1 MAQTKTNK
9 YQPLTSSC
17 KSLYVFHCVG
27 FAILPPMK
35 KVLRHSHFTSDPWG
49 DGGSKRT
56 AQISEILS
64 EGGIEQ
70 EFYDP
75 DLTQIFEKKF
85 AALEGIRLLQQHNI
99 KSKLTRTALTQLGFN
114 YFKREKTFAEYARSH
129 KLLLWESN
137 RQQNFLMS
145 YAARDNGLNVI
156 GIPHNL
162 ESLVRGQYSEFTG
175 KAAPY
180 WFEEE
185 LQSLSQCQAIFTISR
200 EEQYLLK
207 LFGLHAGFLPYHPPS
222 EVREYLLGI
231 RQKREISGSR
241 NQIFLMGT
249 AGNKPTFDGMLDR
262 IRFFHNEVKDPAA
275 ELHVAGFL
283 TESLAEHMPTDTR
296 IKLLGSLSNEE
307 LSQKLSEC
315 RCCWIHQNI
324 STGSLTKIPELMM
337 AGVPVLI
344 NTDAARNFHNIA
356 GIRVYEDDADCLNAL
371 GEEFTVPPV
380 PQRPLVYERIFLET
394 ISEQI
399 QR

>member
-1 MAQTKTNK
+1 M
-9 YQPLTSSC
+9 
-17 KSLYVFHCVG
+17 
-27 FAILPPMK
+27 
-35 KVLRHSHFTSDPWG
+35 KVLRHSHFPSDPWG

-56 AQISEILS
+56 AQITEIL
-64 EGGIEQ
+64 EVAGIGQ

-114 YFKREKTFAEYARSH
+114 YYKREKTFAEYAVNH

-156 GIPHNL
+156 GLPHNL
-162 ESLVRGQYSEFTG
+162 ESLVRGQFSEFTG

-180 WFEEE
+180 WLEEE

-207 LFGLHAGFLPYHPPS
+207 LFGLHAGFLPYYPPAP
-222 EVREYLLGI
+222 VRNYLLEI
-231 RQKREISGSR
+231 REKREAGASKR
-241 NQIFLMGT
+241 NRIFLMGT

-262 IRFFHNEVKDPAA
+262 IRFFHQEVKEADA
-275 ELHVAGFL
+275 ELHVAGYL
-283 TESLAEHMPTDTR
+283 TENLASHLPADAR
-296 IKLLGSLSNEE
+296 IQLHGSISNEFMAQQ
-307 LSQKLSEC
+307 LTDC
-315 RCCWIHQNI
+315 RFCWIHQNI

-337 AGVPVLI
+337 AGVPLLI
-344 NTDAARNFHNIA
+344 NSDAARNFHNIR
-356 GIRVYEDDADCLNAL
+356 GVRVYEDDADCLQAMK
-371 GEEFTVPPV
+371 EEFDIPTAPV
-380 PQRPLVYERIFLET
+380 RPLVFERMFLD
-394 ISEQI
+394 SLRQLSAG
-399 QR
+399 

>member
-1 MAQTKTNK
+1 
-9 YQPLTSSC
+9 
-17 KSLYVFHCVG
+17 
-27 FAILPPMK
+27 MK
-35 KVLRHSHFTSDPWG
+35 KVLRHSHFPSDPWG

-56 AQISEILS
+56 AQISEILNNA
-64 EGGIEQ
+64 GVEQ

-75 DLTQIFEKKF
+75 DLTRIFEKKF

-99 KSKLTRTALTQLGFN
+99 KSKLTKTALTQLGFN
-114 YFKREKTFAEYARSH
+114 YYKREKTFAEYAGKH
-129 KLLLWESN
+129 KVLLWESN

-145 YAARDNGLNVI
+145 YAARDNGFQVI
-156 GIPHNL
+156 GLPHNL

-185 LQSLSQCQAIFTISR
+185 LQSLSQCQAVFTISR

-207 LFGLHAGFLPYHPPS
+207 LFGLHSGFLPYHPPS

-231 RQKREISGSR
+231 REKRKDGSPK
-241 NQIFLMGT
+241 NQIFLLGT

-262 IRFFHNEVKDPAA
+262 ILFFHQEVEEHDA
-275 ELHVAGFL
+275 ELLVAGYL
-283 TESLAEHMPTDTR
+283 TESLAPFLPADSR

-307 LSQKLSEC
+307 LARKLSEC
-315 RCCWIHQNI
+315 RFCWIHQNI

-344 NTDAARNFHNIA
+344 NTDAARNFHNLQ
-356 GIRVYEDDADCLNAL
+356 GIRVYEDSADCLTAMREDFL
-371 GEEFTVPPV
+371 IPDIPSRPV
-380 PQRPLVYERIFLET
+380 VYERIFLE
-394 ISEQI
+394 SI
-399 QR
+399 QSLLNRGYS